1 MEEGGLSQAA
11 GSESQFREG
20 ETGAYSG
27 QRSDRSGGG
36 EVEMEREGGREG
48 AGGGGCERQLPLRLQ
63 MPRARDCRCCGQQD
77 KLDSQGS

>member
-20 ETGAYSG
+20 ESGAYSG

-36 EVEMEREGGREG
+36 EVEMEREGVSE
-48 AGGGGCERQLPLRLQ
+48 
-63 MPRARDCRCCGQQD
+63 
-77 KLDSQGS
+77 